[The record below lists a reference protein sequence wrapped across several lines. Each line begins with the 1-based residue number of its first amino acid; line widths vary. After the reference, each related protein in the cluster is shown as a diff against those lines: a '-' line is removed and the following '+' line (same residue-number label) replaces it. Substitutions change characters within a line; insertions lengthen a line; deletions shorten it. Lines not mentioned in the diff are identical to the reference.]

1 MNGSTTFLSG
11 SRLRR
16 WSVIATL
23 ATAATPLLAKSA
35 AALDPERAF
44 TQYLRQAWGR
54 EQGFPGGQVYGLTQ
68 TADGYLWIAA
78 EKGLVRFDG
87 VSFRLFEPSGSM
99 SATGPTVLGVAA
111 APDGSLWARLRGPA
125 LVRFRHGSFENILP
139 TVGLPGS
146 VVTAMLHG
154 RDDAMLL
161 ATVGEGAVSY
171 QSGAT
176 ARVIAPRHVLTASFI
191 ISVAEMRD
199 GGIWFG
205 TRDAGLLRVEGSRV
219 TRITQGLPNPKINCL
234 LAGDDGDLWIGTDRG
249 VTRWK
254 AGAIS
259 GAGVPEGLSTV
270 AAMGMIR
277 DRDSNLW
284 VAAGPR
290 GLIRVNSGGVTILT
304 DQDRPF
310 AGDVT
315 AVFEDRD
322 RNVWVGT
329 TTGIERLRDGV
340 FTTYSTVQG
349 LPAGGVGAIHVDTAQ
364 RMWIA
369 PTRGGLYLLRDRTI
383 ERISPAGLNDD
394 VVYSIT
400 GAGADVW
407 IGRQRGGLT
416 RLRAAAGGSFTADSF
431 TQADGLAQNS
441 VYAVHQTRD
450 GALWAGTL
458 SGGASRFHKG
468 VFSTFGTSE
477 GLASNTVAS
486 ILESADGT
494 LWFGTPNGIS
504 TLAHG
509 AWRRYAA
516 GDGLPSNDIN
526 ILFQDSGGTLWAGT
540 AGGPAIF
547 RGAEFHSPANMPNRL
562 RGSILGFAE
571 DKTGA
576 LWIETI
582 DRVFRVRPSRAD
594 DKASAE
600 YDVREFSTADGLMTL
615 EGVKRHR
622 SLVADSRGRIWLART
637 GGLAMT
643 DPARGDSSS
652 MPALIHVEA
661 VSADGTAIDFLGS
674 QRVPAGRRRITISY
688 AGLSLAVPERVMF
701 QYRLDGFDG
710 DWSRPVAERAAVY
723 TNLNPGPYVFRV
735 KASNGEGLWTSTETS
750 VRFDVEPSVW
760 QTAWFRISAVL
771 ICALG
776 GWGLFRLR
784 VFHVSRKLNR
794 QFEAQLAERTRIA
807 QELHDTLL
815 QGFISASMQLH
826 VAADKLPADSL
837 AKPSISRVL
846 ELMGRVIE
854 EGRVA
859 VRGLRSSRSAPHDLE
874 EAFAGIREELAEAG
888 HIEYRVTIEG
898 EVRTLHPMVRDEVY
912 RIGREA
918 LVNAFRHAG
927 AGSVELELDYAPN
940 RLRLHVRDDGRGIDP
955 HVASS
960 GTDGHWGIAG
970 MRERAEK
977 IGARFAIRSR
987 EGAGTEIEL
996 TVPGKVAFDR
1006 KPGDRGRTWI
1016 ARLLEKNRT
1025 ARRRDGTEND
1035 V

>member
-1 MNGSTTFLSG
+1 MQ
-11 SRLRR
+11 R
-16 WSVIATL
+16 
-23 ATAATPLLAKSA
+23 
-35 AALDPERAF
+35 
-44 TQYLRQAWGR
+44 GR
-54 EQGFPGGQVYGLTQ
+54 
-68 TADGYLWIAA
+68 
-78 EKGLVRFDG
+78 
-87 VSFRLFEPSGSM
+87 
-99 SATGPTVLGVAA
+99 
-111 APDGSLWARLRGPA
+111 
-125 LVRFRHGSFENILP
+125 N
-139 TVGLPGS
+139 
-146 VVTAMLHG
+146 
-154 RDDAMLL
+154 DAMLL

-171 QSGAT
+171 RSGAT
-176 ARVIAPRHVLTASFI
+176 ARVIAPRNVLTASFI
-191 ISVAEMRD
+191 ISLAEMRN
-199 GGIWFG
+199 GEIWFG

-219 TRITQGLPNPKINCL
+219 SRITQGLPNPKINCL
-234 LAGDDGDLWIGTDRG
+234 LAGEDGDLWIGTDRG

-254 AGAIS
+254 AGEITGT
-259 GAGVPEGLSTV
+259 GALEGLSTV
-270 AAMGMIR
+270 PAMAMIR

-284 VAAGPR
+284 IAAGPS
-290 GLIRVNSGGVTILT
+290 GLLRVNSRGVTIL
-304 DQDRPF
+304 DDRDRLF
-310 AGDVT
+310 ARNVT

-322 RNVWVGT
+322 RNLWVGT

-340 FTTYSTVQG
+340 FTTYSTVHG
-349 LPAGGVGAIHVDTAQ
+349 LPAGGVGAIHIDTAQ

-369 PTRGGLYLLRDRTI
+369 PTRGGLYLLRDGTI
-383 ERISPAGLNDD
+383 ERISAAGLNDD

-400 GAGADVW
+400 GAGAEVW

-416 RLRAAAGGSFTADSF
+416 RLRAAVGGSFTADSF

-458 SGGASRFHKG
+458 SNGASRFHKG
-468 VFSTFGTSE
+468 VFTTFGTSH

-504 TLAHG
+504 TLSHG
-509 AWRRYAA
+509 AWRRYAT
-516 GDGLPSNDIN
+516 GEGLPSNDIN
-526 ILFQDSGGTLWAGT
+526 ILFEDSIGTVWAGT

-547 RGAEFHSPANMPNRL
+547 RAAAFDSPANLPAGL

-576 LWIETI
+576 LWIETA
-582 DRVFRVRPSRAD
+582 DRMFRVRRNGPD
-594 DKASAE
+594 GKASAE
-600 YDVREFSTADGLMTL
+600 YDAREYGIADGLMTL

-622 SLVADSRGRIWLART
+622 SLVADARGRIWLART

-643 DPARGDSSS
+643 DPVRGDSSA
-652 MPALIHVEA
+652 MPALSHVES
-661 VSADGTAIDFLGS
+661 VSADGTAIDLLGS
-674 QRVPAGRRRITISY
+674 RRVPAGRRRITISY

-701 QYRLDGFDG
+701 QYRLEGFDR
-710 DWSRPVAERAAVY
+710 DWSRPVTDREAVY

-735 KASNGEGLWTSTETS
+735 KASNGEGMWTATEAS
-750 VRFDVEPSVW
+750 VRFDVEPRAW

-771 ICALG
+771 ICAFG
-776 GWGLFRLR
+776 AWGLFRLR
-784 VFHVSRKLNR
+784 VFNVSRKLNR
-794 QFEAQLAERTRIA
+794 RFEAQLAERTRIA

-826 VAADKLPADSL
+826 VAADRLPADSL
-837 AKPSISRVL
+837 VKPSISRVL

-859 VRGLRSSRSAPHDLE
+859 VRGLRSSRGAPHDLE
-874 EAFAGIREELAEAG
+874 EAFAGIREELAEVG
-888 HIEYRVTIEG
+888 HIEYRLTIEG
-898 EVRTLHPMVRDEVY
+898 EVRALHPMVRDEVY

-927 AGSVELELDYAPN
+927 ARSVELELDYAPN
-940 RLRLHVRDDGRGIDP
+940 RLRVHVRDDGRGIDP

-977 IGARFAIRSR
+977 IGARFTIRSR

-996 TVPGKVAFDR
+996 TVPGTVAFDR
-1006 KPGDRGRTWI
+1006 KPAGRDRTWI
-1016 ARLLEKNRT
+1016 ARRLGKNRK
-1025 ARRRDGTEND
+1025 ARRRDGTENG

>member
-1 MNGSTTFLSG
+1 LNAFSTFLSG
-11 SRLRR
+11 TRLRQ
-16 WSVIATL
+16 WSVVALL
-23 ATAATPLLAKSA
+23 ATAATPLLATPA
-35 AALDPERAF
+35 AALDPDRAL
-44 TQYLRQAWGR
+44 TQYLRDAWGR
-54 EQGFPGGQVYGLTQ
+54 EQGFPGGPVYGLTQ

-87 VSFRLFEPSGSM
+87 IRFRLFEPSGST

-125 LVRFRHGSFENILP
+125 LVRFRDGAFENILP

-146 VVTAMLHG
+146 IVTAMLRG
-154 RDDAMLL
+154 RDNAMLL
-161 ATVGEGAVSY
+161 ATVGEGAISY
-171 QSGAT
+171 RSGTT
-176 ARVIAPRHVLTASFI
+176 ARVIAPRNVLPPSFI
-191 ISVAEMRD
+191 ISLAEMPD
-199 GGIWFG
+199 GEIWFG

-219 TRITQGLPNPKINCL
+219 SRITEGLRNPKINCL
-234 LAGDDGDLWIGTDRG
+234 LAGDEGELWIGTDRG

-254 AGAIS
+254 AGEIT
-259 GAGVPEGLSTV
+259 GAGVPNALGTV
-270 AAMGMIR
+270 PAMAMIR

-284 VAAGPR
+284 IAAGPS
-290 GLIRVNSGGVTILT
+290 GLLRVNSRGVTMLT
-304 DQDRPF
+304 TRDRPF
-310 AGDVT
+310 AGSVT

-322 RNVWVGT
+322 RNLWVGT

-340 FTTYSTVQG
+340 FTTHSTVQG
-349 LPAGGVGAIHVDTAQ
+349 LPSGGVGAIHVDAAQ
-364 RMWIA
+364 RIWIA
-369 PTRGGLYLLRDRTI
+369 PTGGGLYLLHDGTI
-383 ERISPAGLNDD
+383 ERIRAAALNDD

-400 GAGADVW
+400 GAGTEVW
-407 IGRQRGGLT
+407 VGRQRGGLT
-416 RLRAAAGGSFTADSF
+416 RLRPTAGQSFTADNF

-468 VFSTFGTSE
+468 VFTTFGSSQ
-477 GLASNTVAS
+477 GLASNTVSS

-504 TLAHG
+504 TLSQG
-509 AWRRYAA
+509 AWRRYAT
-516 GDGLPSNDIN
+516 GNGLPSNDIN
-526 ILFQDSGGTLWAGT
+526 ILFEDSTGTVWAGT
-540 AGGPAIF
+540 ADGAAIF
-547 RGAEFHSPANMPNRL
+547 GGAGFHSPANLPSGL

-576 LWIETI
+576 LWVETA
-582 DRVFRVRPSRAD
+582 DRVFRVRRRGGD
-594 DKASAE
+594 VKASPDYDARE
-600 YDVREFSTADGLMTL
+600 YGIADGLLTL

-622 SLVADSRGRIWLART
+622 SLVADARGRIWLART

-643 DPARGDSSS
+643 DPARGDASA
-652 MPALIHVEA
+652 MPALPHVEA
-661 VSADGTAIDFLGS
+661 LSADGTAIDLLGPR
-674 QRVPAGRRRITISY
+674 QVLARRRRITIAY

-701 QYRLDGFDG
+701 QYRLDGFDT
-710 DWSRPVAERAAVY
+710 DWSRPVAEREAVY

-735 KASNGEGLWTSTETS
+735 KASNGDGLWTSTEAS

-760 QTAWFRISAVL
+760 QTAWFQISAVTVG
-771 ICALG
+771 ALG

-784 VFHVSRKLNR
+784 VFHVSRKLHR
-794 QFEAQLAERTRIA
+794 RFEAQLAERTRIA

-826 VAADKLPADSL
+826 VAADRLPADSL
-837 AKPSISRVL
+837 VRPSIVRVL

-859 VRGLRSSRSAPHDLE
+859 VRGLRSSRGAAHDLE
-874 EAFAGIREELAEAG
+874 EAFAGVREELAEAG

-898 EVRTLHPMVRDEVY
+898 EVRPLHPMVRDEVY

-918 LVNAFRHAG
+918 LVNAFRHAR
-927 AGSVELELDYAPN
+927 AGIVELELDYAPN

-955 HVASS
+955 EVASS
-960 GTDGHWGIAG
+960 GTDGHWGLAG

-977 IGARFAIRSR
+977 IGAQFTIRSR
-987 EGAGTEIEL
+987 QGAGTEIEL
-996 TVPGKVAFDR
+996 TVPAKVAFDR
-1006 KPGDRGRTWI
+1006 QPTDRDGSWI
-1016 ARLLEKNRT
+1016 ARLLRKSRK
-1025 ARRRDGTEND
+1025 AGRQDGTKN

>member
-1 MNGSTTFLSG
+1 LNGSSTFLSG

-16 WSVIATL
+16 WSVIAVL
-23 ATAATPLLAKSA
+23 ATAATPWLATPA
-35 AALDPERAF
+35 VALDPERAF
-44 TQYLRQAWGR
+44 TQYLRDAWGR
-54 EQGFPGGQVYGLTQ
+54 EQGFPGGPVYGLTQ

-87 VSFRLFEPSGSM
+87 VSFRLFEPSGSTP
-99 SATGPTVLGVAA
+99 ATGPTVLGVAA

-146 VVTAMLHG
+146 VVTAMQRG

-171 QSGAT
+171 RSGAT
-176 ARVIAPRHVLTASFI
+176 ARVIAPRNVLPASFI
-191 ISVAEMRD
+191 ISLAEMRD
-199 GGIWFG
+199 GEIWFG
-205 TRDAGLLRVEGSRV
+205 TRDAGLLRIEGSRAS
-219 TRITQGLPNPKINCL
+219 RITQGLPNPKINCL
-234 LAGDDGDLWIGTDRG
+234 LAGEDGDLWIGTDRG

-254 AGAIS
+254 AGEITRQ
-259 GAGVPEGLSTV
+259 GVPEGLSTV
-270 AAMGMIR
+270 PAMAMIR

-284 VAAGPR
+284 IAAGPR
-290 GLIRVNSGGVTILT
+290 GLLRVNSRGVTILT
-304 DQDRPF
+304 DRDRPF
-310 AGDVT
+310 AGNVT

-322 RNVWVGT
+322 RNLWVGT

-340 FTTYSTVQG
+340 FRTYSTVQG

-364 RMWIA
+364 RLWIA
-369 PTRGGLYLLRDRTI
+369 PTGGGLYVLRDGTI
-383 ERISPAGLNDD
+383 ERVGAAGLNDD

-400 GAGADVW
+400 SAGAELW

-468 VFSTFGTSE
+468 VFSTFGTSH

-504 TLAHG
+504 TLSHG
-509 AWRRYAA
+509 AWRSYATA
-516 GDGLPSNDIN
+516 DGLPSNDIN
-526 ILFQDSGGTLWAGT
+526 ILFEDSNGTVWAGT
-540 AGGPAIF
+540 AAGPAIF
-547 RGAEFHSPANMPNRL
+547 RSAAFHGPANMPTGL

-576 LWIETI
+576 FWIETA
-582 DRVFRVRPSRAD
+582 DRVFRVRSGAD
-594 DKASAE
+594 VNALGE
-600 YDVREFSTADGLMTL
+600 YDAREYGIADGLMTL

-622 SLVADSRGRIWLART
+622 SLVADGRGRIWLART
-637 GGLAMT
+637 GGLVMT
-643 DPARGDSSS
+643 DPARGDSSA
-652 MPALIHVEA
+652 MPALSHVDA
-661 VSADGTAIDFLGS
+661 VSADGTAIDLLGS
-674 QRVPAGRRRITISY
+674 RRIPASRRRITISY

-701 QYRLDGFDG
+701 QYRLDGFDR
-710 DWSRPVAERAAVY
+710 DWSRPVSEREAVY

-735 KASNGEGLWTSTETS
+735 KASNGEGVWTSSEAS
-750 VRFDVEPSVW
+750 VRFEVEPSVW
-760 QTAWFRISAVL
+760 QTAWFRISAVM

-776 GWGLFRLR
+776 GWGLFRVR
-784 VFHVSRKLNR
+784 VFHVSRQLNR
-794 QFEAQLAERTRIA
+794 RFEAQLAERTRIA

-826 VAADKLPADSL
+826 VAADRLPADSL
-837 AKPSISRVL
+837 ARPSISRVL

-859 VRGLRSSRSAPHDLE
+859 VRGLRASHSAPHDLE

-888 HIEYRVTIEG
+888 HIDYRVTIEG
-898 EVRTLHPMVRDEVY
+898 EVRRLHPMVRDEVY

-927 AGSVELELDYAPN
+927 AESVELELDYAPN
-940 RLRLHVRDDGRGIDP
+940 RLRVHVRDDGRGIDP
-955 HVASS
+955 DVASS

-977 IGARFAIRSR
+977 IGARFTIRSR
-987 EGAGTEIEL
+987 GGAGTEIEL

-1006 KPGDRGRTWI
+1006 KPAGRDGPWI
-1016 ARLLEKNRT
+1016 ARLLRKNRK
-1025 ARRRDGTEND
+1025 APRPDGTEND
-1035 V
+1035 L